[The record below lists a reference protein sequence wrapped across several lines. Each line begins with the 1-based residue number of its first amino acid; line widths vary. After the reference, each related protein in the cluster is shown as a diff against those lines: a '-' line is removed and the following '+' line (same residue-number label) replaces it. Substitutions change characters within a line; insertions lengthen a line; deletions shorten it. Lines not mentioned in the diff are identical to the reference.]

1 MLFALLIGL
10 VVWMLPVHTSPRD
23 SDCSKSAF
31 AEYRGRK
38 QQLAVAGMSY
48 TVALAVTPSEMARG
62 LGGVRCLNPT
72 DAMLFVYEIPTVS
85 SFWMKDMLIS
95 IDMIW
100 LNENGE
106 IITIA
111 HNVSPDTYPK
121 SFSPDAPA
129 RYVMEVRADSAHI
142 NNWDVGSRLF
152 SPDDVRI
159 AETALR

>member
-1 MLFALLIGL
+1 MLFTL
-10 VVWMLPVHTSPRD
+10 VISLMVWMVPVHTSQIVG
-23 SDCSKSAF
+23 DCSQSAF
-31 AEYRGRK
+31 AEYSGRK
-38 QQLAVAGMSY
+38 QQLTVARMSY

-62 LGGVRCLNPT
+62 LGGVQCLNPT

-85 SFWMKDMLIS
+85 SFWMKDMLIA

-129 RYVMEVRADSAHI
+129 QYVMEVRADAARMH
-142 NNWDVGSRLF
+142 NWDVGTKLF
-152 SPDDVRI
+152 SPDDVRL
-159 AETALR
+159 AETAHR